1 MRVFRHSVLPSSLVG
16 MVIDLVLCFVAV
28 LLAASTLTNR
38 YMTIPRAVPE
48 LPLILF
54 GATQFALV
62 MALMYALVGLYRP
75 KPISRLAAVARTAVA
90 LCIGGYLTSL
100 TLRVV
105 ADRGY
110 IEQLIPAAIA
120 YLGVGL
126 LLVRGWLD
134 VLRRVSPLP
143 RLLIVGT
150 GPEAHAIAADMRKPG
165 RAARKVVGF
174 FSTSS
179 ESMESVAAAAEPRV
193 FPNRA
198 SLTELVSRY
207 GIQEIIV
214 AVHEQRGGGVP
225 MDQLLACRIR
235 GVSVL
240 DLAGFCE
247 KTKWEVPIDSLKGS
261 WLVYGEGF
269 IQGSVRRFIKRLFDI
284 VCSLVLLVLLAPVM
298 LLTVAAIRFDSP
310 GPVIYRQERVGAG
323 GRRFMCLKF
332 RSMCTNA
339 EGDGVARWATQSD
352 PRITRVGT
360 FIRKSRIDEL
370 PQLFS
375 VLRGE
380 MSLVGPRPERP
391 SFVDYLRKSIPFY
404 ELRHS
409 VKPGITGWAQ
419 VRYHYGASLE
429 DARRKHQFDLY
440 YVKNNSLF
448 LDILILIETVSVVLF
463 HEGQ

>member
-1 MRVFRHSVLPSSLVG
+1 MPGALAG
-16 MVIDLVLCFVAV
+16 MVVDLALCFVAM
-28 LLAASTLTNR
+28 LLAASTLTSR

-48 LPLILF
+48 LPLVLF
-54 GATQFALV
+54 GATQFALM

-75 KPISRLAAVARTAVA
+75 QPLSLGAAAARTALA

-126 LLVRGWLD
+126 VLARGWFG
-134 VLRRVSPLP
+134 VMRRVSPLP

-150 GPEAHAIAADMRKPG
+150 GAEAHAIAADLRVPG
-165 RAARKVVGF
+165 RAAREVVGLYA
-174 FSTSS
+174 TSS
-179 ESMESVAAAAEPRV
+179 DSLEAGATNDGLRV
-193 FPNRA
+193 FPNHS
-198 SLTELVSRY
+198 SLTDLVSRY
-207 GIQEIIV
+207 DIQEIIV
-214 AVHEQRGGGVP
+214 AVREHRGGGVP
-225 MDQLLACRIR
+225 MDQLLECRIR

-247 KTKWEVPIDSLKGS
+247 RTKWEVPIDSLKGS
-261 WLVYGEGF
+261 WLIYGHGF
-269 IQGSVRRFIKRLFDI
+269 VQGGLRRFTKRIFDF
-284 VCSLVLLVLLAPVM
+284 VSSLVLLILATPVM
-298 LLTVAAIRFDSP
+298 ILAMIAIRVDST
-310 GPVIYRQERVGAG
+310 GPAIYRQPRVGAG
-323 GRRFMCLKF
+323 GRIFMCMKF
-332 RSMCTNA
+332 RSMYVDA
-339 EGDGVARWATQSD
+339 EKDGVAKWASKND
-352 PRITRVGT
+352 PRITRIGS
-360 FIRKSRIDEL
+360 FIRKTRIDEL
-370 PQLFS
+370 PQLIS
-375 VLRGE
+375 VLYGE

-391 SFVDYLRKSIPFY
+391 SFVDQLKGSIPFY

-429 DARRKHQFDLY
+429 DAHRKHQFDLY

-448 LDILILIETVSVVLF
+448 LDILVLIETVSVVLF
-463 HEGQ
+463 REGQ